1 MSVWL
6 LTFGFMVLQ
15 PGPEA
20 VWLAA
25 LDTVQET
32 VVIKGAEPVCGVAVM
47 LTTGNGPPEAETVK
61 VANCVIG
68 PPGPCA
74 VSV

>member
-1 MSVWL
+1 ML
-6 LTFGFMVLQ
+6 LQ

-32 VVIKGAEPVCGVAVM
+32 VVIKGEGPVCGEAVM
-47 LTTGNGPPEAETVK
+47 LTTGNGPPPEVETVK
-61 VANCVIG
+61 VAVCVTG
-68 PPGPCA
+68 PPGPWA
-74 VSV
+74 VSM